1 MTFLRKF
8 LFMNIG
14 VPCRQSGLYFFR
26 GNMGAPE
33 DDNSC
38 KLTKFKKMSSTPEL
52 DRYEDEDDSV
62 DGEVTGGTSEDAIVT
77 DVQSPTTSSP
87 AMDDVMGAGPS
98 DVPGLSDATVA
109 PTGDLVSAEA
119 SAKVVAK
126 DVTVERRSYSD
137 VLKNIVTNAAPD
149 HTSPVAAKDADNRVA
164 GEVQDSSEREAS
176 TCAVPSAVAEVSE
189 SVTDSPCD
197 ERENSAC
204 DSANLECHDCK
215 DSAVE
220 QDVCQTTPKA
230 DDGDEPSRV
239 ALESSCA
246 NSSEK
251 DLSALTEN
259 MNECQSSDDMDSLG
273 LSDIEDNRSSSTHSS
288 TPTPSSNNES
298 ASNTPKSNTPTPTS
312 APLDLSDILRVSE
325 DIFSQTPGTTL
336 DLLQVSDGGDS
347 RILKDTVERTLV
359 GDRNSLSGARVESR
373 EEWDLV
379 IFPVWC

>member
-8 LFMNIG
+8 LFMNIS

-62 DGEVTGGTSEDAIVT
+62 DGEVTGGTPEDAIVT
-77 DVQSPTTSSP
+77 DVQSPTTASP
-87 AMDDVMGAGPS
+87 AMDDAVSAGPCAL
-98 DVPGLSDATVA
+98 PGLSDATVSPA
-109 PTGDLVSAEA
+109 GDPISAEA
-119 SAKVVAK
+119 PAMEVAK
-126 DVTVERRSYSD
+126 GVTVERRSYSD
-137 VLKNIVTNAAPD
+137 VLKNIVPNAAPD
-149 HTSPVAAKDADNRVA
+149 LISPVAVKDTDNRVA
-164 GEVQDSSEREAS
+164 GEGEDSSERDAS
-176 TCAVPSAVAEVSE
+176 TGPGVVPSAVPSAVAVVTE

-197 ERENSAC
+197 ERGHAAS

-215 DSAVE
+215 DSLVE
-220 QDVCQTTPKA
+220 SEVCQSTPNP
-230 DDGDEPSRV
+230 DESNDTI
-239 ALESSCA
+239 CA
-246 NSSEK
+246 NTSEK
-251 DLSALTEN
+251 DLAALAEN

-288 TPTPSSNNES
+288 TPTPSSNSAS

-325 DIFSQTPGTTL
+325 DILSQTPGMTL
-336 DLLQVSDGGDS
+336 DLLQVSDGRGS
-347 RILKDTVERTLV
+347 RSLKDATGRTLR
-359 GDRNSLSGARVESR
+359 DRNSLCGARVASEKNVT
-373 EEWDLV
+373 W
-379 IFPVWC
+379 